1 MWKHKENV
9 YWNNE
14 NSSRYEDRNGTT
26 MATTK
31 KHKQKKILE
40 IKFLGSQTKTSEVKS
55 HQHITWKG
63 RQKLGNWWQD
73 RKHGYLH
80 QRQCKI

>member
-1 MWKHKENV
+1 M
-9 YWNNE
+9 
-14 NSSRYEDRNGTT
+14 T
-26 MATTK
+26 TTK

-63 RQKLGNWWQD
+63 RQKLGN
-73 RKHGYLH
+73 
-80 QRQCKI
+80 